1 MHFSL
6 KKIRP
11 LLVALGVALLSLT
24 AIPVLSH
31 AQSTPYWMRPSEK
44 QAYPDV
50 NKHPGMWILVSKKTE
65 RTYLIDHGKV
75 LYTMLASTGTKG
87 TNATPT
93 GTFQIEAERED
104 FFYNQGSGEG
114 AKYWVSWKDHGIYL
128 FHSVPTDA
136 NGNFIKSEANQ
147 LGKKAASHGCVR
159 LSVADA
165 KWMYQNIK
173 QGTKVVISDSG
184 NLKQLIKQNS

>member
-6 KKIRP
+6 KKISP

-87 TNATPT
+87 ANATPT
-93 GTFQIEAERED
+93 GTFQIEAERGISSTTKAVGKGPSTG
-104 FFYNQGSGEG
+104 FPGRTTGSTSSTASRPMPTAISLK
-114 AKYWVSWKDHGIYL
+114 AKPTSSARRPLPTVVSACRSPMPSGC
-128 FHSVPTDA
+128 
-136 NGNFIKSEANQ
+136 IKTSSKEPR
-147 LGKKAASHGCVR
+147 S
-159 LSVADA
+159 
-165 KWMYQNIK
+165 
-173 QGTKVVISDSG
+173 
-184 NLKQLIKQNS
+184 

>member
-44 QAYPDV
+44 QVYPDV
-50 NKHPGMWILVSKKTE
+50 NRHPGMWILVSKKTE

-87 TNATPT
+87 ANATPT
-93 GTFQIEAERED
+93 GTFQIEAERGD

-114 AKYWVSWKDHGIYL
+114 AKY
-128 FHSVPTDA
+128 
-136 NGNFIKSEANQ
+136 
-147 LGKKAASHGCVR
+147 
-159 LSVADA
+159 
-165 KWMYQNIK
+165 
-173 QGTKVVISDSG
+173 
-184 NLKQLIKQNS
+184 